1 MTHEAIVQ
9 KVVVAAAAA
18 AAVPADKERKRG
30 VVRSGSEVGE

>member
-9 KVVVAAAAA
+9 KVVVAAAA